1 MQLNQ
6 EPASLV
12 IFKIFSTAIF
22 CGTLATIIGIV
33 HGPLSIPA
41 AFAIGILGYA
51 TFKILFQKHV
61 EYIYWWIKIFIELN
75 LKNNSDKNNQ

>member
-1 MQLNQ
+1 MSISVNLSFIIGVFQMQPNR

-22 CGTLATIIGIV
+22 CGILATIIGIV

-41 AFAIGILGYA
+41 AFVTGIFGYA
-51 TFKILFQKHV
+51 TFKILFQKQ
-61 EYIYWWIKIFIELN
+61 I
-75 LKNNSDKNNQ
+75 